1 MKPSIKVSQIVM
13 LDIEASG
20 LGDQCYPIEVG
31 IVRAADLSGWSA
43 LIRPA
48 WSWRRNGRWEPKAE
62 ALHGISLAEVE
73 AEGWDV
79 VDVAR
84 ALNEQLTG
92 MVVFSDAADFDGH
105 WLGMLFKE
113 AMETQAFDLLFTT
126 ALFNNCHERV
136 EIDCPLVSI
145 PEVVALPKRG
155 RRHRAKEDAF
165 DLVMEF
171 RKAIGRS
178 AAKT

>member
-105 WLGMLFKE
+105 WLEMLFKE
-113 AMETQAFDLLFTT
+113 AMDTQAFDLFFTT
-126 ALFNNCHERV
+126 ALFTNCREMV
-136 EIDCPLVSI
+136 EVDCPIVPM
-145 PEVVALPKRG
+145 PEAVAEPNRG
-155 RRHRAKEDAF
+155 RRHRAKDDDH
-165 DLVMEF
+165 DLAMEF
-171 RKAIGRS
+171 WRAIGRS
-178 AAKT
+178 AAKR